1 MEVLLVN
8 LSLKRFFLK
17 LESSQMPN
25 PGPRSTRWPT
35 SPPIVFPVFLLDRSL
50 LLSTS
55 LVLYVL
61 AGFTVNECRP
71 TNCFCYTLD
80 AVRLLIPLST
90 DSSQA
95 KK

>member
-1 MEVLLVN
+1 
-8 LSLKRFFLK
+8 
-17 LESSQMPN
+17 
-25 PGPRSTRWPT
+25 
-35 SPPIVFPVFLLDRSL
+35 

-95 KK
+95 